1 MNPTSK
7 RTYSKHIYTLKTAV
21 ATYLLLCSVAVI
33 GQQEDIWIDVR
44 TEAEY
49 SEDHLSGAFNIP
61 FDKIH
66 DQISDITRKKNAN
79 INLYCRSGRR
89 SGIAKKTLV
98 ALGYLSVTNSGS
110 MAKII
115 EQGIK
120 KSTRSRVK

>member
-1 MNPTSK
+1 MNPASK
-7 RTYSKHIYTLKTAV
+7 RGYSKRIYTLKTSI
-21 ATYLLLCSVAVI
+21 ATYLLVCSAAVI
-33 GQQEDIWIDVR
+33 GQLEDIWIDVR

-49 SEDHLSGAFNIP
+49 NEGHLSGAFNIP

-66 DQISDITRKKNAN
+66 DQISTITREKNAN

-98 ALGYLSVTNSGS
+98 SLGYLSVINSGG